1 MVVLDRVEG
10 VGGVIGTLRE
20 GTVFA
25 LLSSAGSAADELVES
40 CCHSSCTLLRNLV
53 LILLDPL
60 VVLLLHRIKHVQ
72 QGQQLSV
79 QIPMLL

>member
-1 MVVLDRVEG
+1 MPSSVLVPPVLQQQILE
-10 VGGVIGTLRE
+10 L
-20 GTVFA
+20 
-25 LLSSAGSAADELVES
+25 AA
-40 CCHSSCTLLRNLV
+40 LRNLV

-79 QIPMLL
+79 QIRMLL

>member
-1 MVVLDRVEG
+1 MAPSVLVPPVLQQQILE
-10 VGGVIGTLRE
+10 L
-20 GTVFA
+20 
-25 LLSSAGSAADELVES
+25 AA
-40 CCHSSCTLLRNLV
+40 LRNLV

-79 QIPMLL
+79 QIRMLL